1 MNVVITIPAYN
12 EADTILQVVQEI
24 KKVMSASRY
33 SYKILVVD
41 DGSKDATAALAKKA
55 GAIVYSHP
63 KNYGL
68 AETFKTEIEQCL
80 KLNADIIVHT
90 DADGQYPAGDIP
102 KLIKEVENGTD
113 LVLGS
118 RLLGKI
124 EEMPWIK
131 RIGNKVF
138 SKIISGVARL
148 RVYDSQ
154 TGFRAFTKEVASKIE
169 ITSNFTYTQEQIIRA
184 VRAKF
189 SVKEIPIYFAKRKHG
204 NSRLIKNPFDYAL
217 RATISILR
225 IYRDYEP
232 LKFFWSVGG
241 TFFII
246 GAAAGSWLLYLFL
259 MYGSIG
265 HVPLT
270 ILSAVLMLI
279 GVQIMLFGFL
289 ADIMRR

>member
-12 EADTILQVVQEI
+12 EESTIGKVILEI
-24 KKVMSASRY
+24 KKVMSATKY
-33 SYKILVVD
+33 PYKILVVD
-41 DGSKDATAALAKKA
+41 DGSTDQTAAIAKKA

-68 AETFKTEIEQCL
+68 AETFKTETEQCL
-80 KLNADIIVHT
+80 KLNADVVVHT
-90 DADGQYPAGDIP
+90 DADGQYLAEDIP
-102 KLIKEVENGTD
+102 KLIKEIENGND
-113 LVLGS
+113 IVLGS
-118 RLLGKI
+118 RFLGQI
-124 EEMPWIK
+124 EYMPWLK

-138 SKIISGVARL
+138 SKIISGVARFKIQ
-148 RVYDSQ
+148 DAQ
-154 TGFRAFTKEVASKIE
+154 TGFRAFTKEVARKLD

-189 SVKEIPIYFAKRKHG
+189 RVKEIPIYFARRKNG
-204 NSRLIKNPFDYAL
+204 KSRLMRNPFDYAL
-217 RATISILR
+217 RSAISILR

-232 LKFFWSVGG
+232 LKFFWSIGG

-246 GAAAGSWLLYLFL
+246 GAGVGSWLLYLFVR
-259 MYGSIG
+259 YGSIG

-270 ILSAVLMLI
+270 ILSALLMLI

-289 ADIMRR
+289 ADILRR